1 MKKINQRKNKKQIA
15 EKKRELQIILDS
27 IPAWIFY
34 KDKENRFVKVNEA
47 FCEVMGKTKKELEGK
62 SCFDIYPIEQAEAF
76 LKDDLEV
83 IKSEKPKRNIVELM
97 DSAKGKLWIKTDKIP
112 YTDKSNS
119 IIGIIGFSV
128 DVTDQIQ
135 TNKNL
140 ENAKIA
146 ARNILEDLIIE
157 KSKLEIA
164 KAKEEALLESI
175 GDGVVAVDKED
186 KIILMNHSAE
196 VMLAQQSKQLIG
208 KSLFESLKIFDEK
221 GNQIPKNEYPV
232 TIALRGTI
240 TTTTTTGPSY
250 FYARRDG
257 TKFPV
262 SINVTP
268 VIVDNK
274 IIGAIDVFR
283 DITKEKD
290 IDKAKNEFVS
300 LASHQ
305 LKTPPTAIKM
315 LTERLLGDKMGKLEK
330 NQKEYLTDIR
340 YSNQRM
346 IDLVNALLNVSRIEL
361 GAFIIQ
367 VNEKDACAIMQS
379 ILDELKSVIDKQQL
393 KVKTI
398 APKNNILLMLDEPL
412 FRTIINN
419 VIINAINYT
428 KQRGDI
434 QVEYKAVNKGQ
445 KLGEKILEED
455 CFAVI
460 VSDNGYGIP
469 EYQQNKVFAK
479 FFRGDNAREKHTDG
493 TGPGLYIVKSIL
505 DNSGGLIW
513 FSSQENKGS
522 IFYITIPLAGMEA
535 KAGEKKLIC

>member
-1 MKKINQRKNKKQIA
+1 MQKRKIDKLSQLGGSITFGNVTGIRIVLSPRSDMLSVLEGFAGQLFS
-15 EKKRELQIILDS
+15 EKKPVDAAL
-27 IPAWIFY
+27 
-34 KDKENRFVKVNEA
+34 KE
-47 FCEVMGKTKKELEGK
+47 
-62 SCFDIYPIEQAEAF
+62 
-76 LKDDLEV
+76 
-83 IKSEKPKRNIVELM
+83 
-97 DSAKGKLWIKTDKIP
+97 W
-112 YTDKSNS
+112 
-119 IIGIIGFSV
+119 
-128 DVTDQIQ
+128 
-135 TNKNL
+135 
-140 ENAKIA
+140 
-146 ARNILEDLIIE
+146 
-157 KSKLEIA
+157 
-164 KAKEEALLESI
+164 
-175 GDGVVAVDKED
+175 
-186 KIILMNHSAE
+186 
-196 VMLAQQSKQLIG
+196 
-208 KSLFESLKIFDEK
+208 FDEK

-419 VIINAINYT
+419 VII
-428 KQRGDI
+428 
-434 QVEYKAVNKGQ
+434 
-445 KLGEKILEED
+445 
-455 CFAVI
+455 
-460 VSDNGYGIP
+460 
-469 EYQQNKVFAK
+469 
-479 FFRGDNAREKHTDG
+479 ARHR
-493 TGPGLYIVKSIL
+493 
-505 DNSGGLIW
+505 
-513 FSSQENKGS
+513 
-522 IFYITIPLAGMEA
+522 
-535 KAGEKKLIC
+535 